1 MVKEP
6 FYKSVNKLRVFKVK
20 NEASY
25 RNTTLVF
32 LAINYE
38 KSVIPNFLSKT

>member
-6 FYKSVNKLRVFKVK
+6 FYKSVNKLGGFKVK

-25 RNTTLVF
+25 PDYYF
-32 LAINYE
+32 SI
-38 KSVIPNFLSKT
+38 SGH